1 MYLFIDKEKIDIPIT
16 CKLCLTEIGFS
27 ISMEEYK
34 KINVFPF
41 KKEFIHGD
49 PSHKLIVFINK
60 NLEIERFKI
69 EEVIDKE
76 HVSYSEELTLQV
88 LSEIGLTDEEIELYF
103 LTSGRDIV
111 SLGEMTLLINK
122 SKEVCQKM
130 AEKFV
135 QKGLF
140 KEIIG
145 ATPHYTALPPYAA
158 LISQLQKFNNY
169 ISEIKTYAPAQL
181 NQSFSELESK
191 TEAIKDL
198 QEFTEY
204 MRVLKDDF
212 LEKMASQ
219 KKEFNSTISEIEKI
233 NSINEIIS
241 NLENDTKSIISGQI
255 EELSKQFNDI
265 KVVISKN
272 LQKLQLGIIR
282 QTVDRIIDNILT
294 TRIKEIT
301 KEFNNQFVLK
311 IQKLIKNIMKKVE
324 EITFT
329 TTEQGE
335 NIKYI
340 FESLSK
346 DFSKAV
352 VTSEEKLRI
361 ISENIFQSIDEL
373 KTIFSTKVIDALNEQ
388 LANIL
393 NRLEISQTI
402 TNEFWNQ
409 AKKVS
414 LFTMKDIWFIRSIES
429 VKAHINE
436 EILKAKMRILI
447 VAPQITDIDIHSLL
461 ALPQHVNIRIATY
474 IDGNFPN
481 HLAILEELDKMQNV
495 SYRNRYLQNLWGINR
510 DYEEVILCIVSNVEI
525 GGAVSMEIGGVGSIL
540 QEHIK
545 IFVPVLEEAWIGA
558 QKEKVFKK
566 TSFITE
572 SIAKPLKTQIFQD
585 LPSSPS
591 ELQQKSLI
599 PDNTIKMDITLPKR
613 IQPSRNSSLSDQ
625 FDKILKN
632 LDKITGQEISLSL
645 ELFHNDYLEN
655 KGYNSVLLQI
665 RHNSK
670 DLQNNTQLLN
680 RPEIDQLVNIMNFWR
695 KKLEI

>member
-76 HVSYSEELTLQV
+76 HISYSEELTLQV

-103 LTSGRDIV
+103 LTSGRDVV

-122 SKEVCQKM
+122 SKEECQKM

-169 ISEIKTYAPAQL
+169 ISEIKTSAPAQL

-191 TEAIKDL
+191 TEAINDL

-219 KKEFNSTISEIEKI
+219 KKEFNTTISEIEKI

-265 KVVISKN
+265 KVLISKN

-613 IQPSRNSSLSDQ
+613 IQPSMNSSLSDQ
-625 FDKILKN
+625 FDNILKN
-632 LDKITGQEISLSL
+632 LDKITGHEISLSL

-665 RHNSK
+665 RYNIK
-670 DLQNNTQLLN
+670 DQQNNTQLLN
-680 RPEIDQLVNIMNFWR
+680 KPEIDQLVNKMNFWR

>member
-76 HVSYSEELTLQV
+76 HISYSEELTLQV

-122 SKEVCQKM
+122 SKEECQKM

-212 LEKMASQ
+212 LEKMAFQ
-219 KKEFNSTISEIEKI
+219 KKIFNTTISEIEKI

-241 NLENDTKSIISGQI
+241 NFENDTKSIISGQI

-495 SYRNRYLQNLWGINR
+495 SYRNRYLRNLWGINR

-558 QKEKVFKK
+558 QKEKIFKK

-613 IQPSRNSSLSDQ
+613 IQPSKNSSLSDQ
-625 FDKILKN
+625 FDNILKN
-632 LDKITGQEISLSL
+632 LDKITGHEISLSL
-645 ELFHNDYLEN
+645 ELFHNDYIEN

-665 RHNSK
+665 RHNIK
-670 DLQNNTQLLN
+670 DLQNNIQLLN
-680 RPEIDQLVNIMNFWR
+680 KLEMDQLVNVMNFWR

>member
-76 HVSYSEELTLQV
+76 HISYSEELTLQV

-103 LTSGRDIV
+103 LTSGRDVV

-122 SKEVCQKM
+122 SKEECQKM

-135 QKGLF
+135 KKGLF

-145 ATPHYTALPPYAA
+145 ATPHFTALPPYAA

-219 KKEFNSTISEIEKI
+219 KKEFNTTISKIEKI

-241 NLENDTKSIISGQI
+241 NFENDTKSIISGQI

-282 QTVDRIIDNILT
+282 QTVDKIIDNILT

-301 KEFNNQFVLK
+301 IEFNNQFVLK

-393 NRLEISQTI
+393 NKLEISQTI

-436 EILKAKMRILI
+436 EILKAKMRLLI

-525 GGAVSMEIGGVGSIL
+525 GGKASMEIGGVGSIL

-599 PDNTIKMDITLPKR
+599 PDNTIKIDITLPKR
-613 IQPSRNSSLSDQ
+613 IQPNRNSSLSDQ
-625 FDKILKN
+625 FDNILEN
-632 LDKITGQEISLSL
+632 LDKITGHEISLSL
-645 ELFHNDYLEN
+645 ELFHRDYLEN

-665 RHNSK
+665 RHNLK
-670 DLQNNTQLLN
+670 NLQNNIQLLN
-680 RPEIDQLVNIMNFWR
+680 KSEIDQLVNKMNFWK